1 MAGETKLG
9 TAQIPIRATL
19 DQLDKDLSGAKN
31 QVASALK
38 GIGKIAL
45 GGLALGAVAATGAI
59 AAIGPAAI
67 EAASDLN
74 ESMSK
79 AKVVFGDST
88 AAIDQFGK
96 TSAKAFGISKQQ
108 AYEASGTF
116 GNLFTTIG
124 LGQGDAANMSV
135 NLVKL
140 AADLASFNNL
150 DPTLV
155 LEKLRSGLV
164 GEVEPLRSLGV
175 NLTEAQVQQEALN
188 MGLAKAAGE
197 LTPAMKLQARYA
209 LIMKQTTTAQGDFAR
224 TSDGLAN
231 TQRILNATFKDIS
244 AAIGTALLPGV
255 LNIAR
260 AIQPVVEAL
269 LPPLMQL
276 LDRLSP
282 VIAAAGANI
291 ADFVTR
297 LVSAG
302 NFQPFLDMLND
313 LGTKFWNWLTGPNGA
328 ASQAGTMISGVMTSL
343 SKLFSDNWPT
353 ISATLADWGKKF
365 WDWLT
370 APGGVIDTSI
380 TKLDELVKKFTDWA
394 NSDAA
399 RAGMSQMGQSLGENL
414 VTGVVAAGES
424 GGAKD
429 RITGLINSLLMLLKD
444 IIQAQMTLI
453 TSIGGSLA
461 SGFLDGVV
469 NTIKT
474 EGPEKVKQAVLDLLG
489 PTFMAG
495 IFSTQGKQNLGNL
508 GEELRSKL
516 PPGLGGMA
524 TEAIP
529 GGAGA
534 PAAGPALNF
543 SPNFYGMTEQDRA
556 WYSAEAKRQ
565 AELVFLRIVKEA
577 R

>member
-19 DQLDKDLSGAKN
+19 DQLDKDLNGAKN
-31 QVASALK
+31 RVTSALK

-45 GGLALGAVAATGAI
+45 GGLALGAVAAGGAI

-79 AKVVFGDST
+79 ATVVFGDSI
-88 AAIDQFGK
+88 AAIDAFGK
-96 TSAKAFGISKQQ
+96 TSAKAFGISKQL
-108 AYEASGTF
+108 AYESTGTF
-116 GNLFTTIG
+116 GNLFTAIG
-124 LGQGDAANMSV
+124 LNQGAAADMSV
-135 NLVKL
+135 DIVKL

-175 NLTEAQVQQEALN
+175 NITEALVQQEALN
-188 MGLAKAAGE
+188 MGLAKTASE

-209 LIMKQTTTAQGDFAR
+209 LIMKQTATAQGDFAR

-231 TQRILNATFKDIS
+231 TQRILKATLQDVS
-244 AAIGTALLPGV
+244 ASIGTALLPGV

-260 AIQPVVEAL
+260 AIQPVIQAL

-276 LDRLSP
+276 LERLSP
-282 VIAAAGANI
+282 VVAAAGANV
-291 ADFVTR
+291 ADFVNR
-297 LVSAG
+297 LVAAG
-302 NFQPFLDMLND
+302 NFQPFLDVLRD
-313 LGTKFWNWLTGPNGA
+313 LGAQFWDWLTGPGGA
-328 ASQAGTMISGVMTSL
+328 LSQIGPMIGRLVAGL
-343 SKLFSDNWPT
+343 SKTFADNWPT
-353 ISATLADWGKKF
+353 ISATLLEWGAKF

-370 APGGVIDTSI
+370 APGGVIDTAV
-380 TKLDELVKKFTDWA
+380 TKLDELVNQFTDWA
-394 NSDAA
+394 GSDAA
-399 RAGMSQMGQSLGENL
+399 RAGMSQVGQSLGENL

-429 RITGLINSLLMLLKD
+429 RITGLVNSLLQLLYD

-453 TSIGGSLA
+453 TSIGGALA

-469 NTIKT
+469 STIKA
-474 EGPEKVKQAVLDLLG
+474 EGPEKVKQAILDLLG

-495 IFSTQGKQNLGNL
+495 IFSTQGKQNLGTRL
-508 GEELRSKL
+508 EELRSRL
-516 PPGLGGMA
+516 PGLGGPTA
-524 TEAIP
+524 VEAVPAGTAAPLP
-529 GGAGA
+529 GT
-534 PAAGPALNF
+534 ALNF
-543 SPNFYGMTEQDRA
+543 SPVFNGMTEADRA
-556 WYSAEAKRQ
+556 WYSTEARRQ
-565 AELVFLRIVKEA
+565 AEMVFLRIAKGA